1 MVLFSSQY
9 GPFRKPK
16 WCFLQCGKMSFEFK
30 LLVFSYLC
38 KPFIIRVFASE
49 GKSDSKYSLIF
60 RGISGKSYRKIRI
73 RLQSVSNPHRIA
85 HSRNKRRLSVS
96 DAAVYVET
104 RPHLNSDESFFR
116 YRTQQYILPRY
127 KNIAQIY
134 YFCIIFLQHRCI
146 YSPPTL
152 QSTEA

>member
-16 WCFLQCGKMSFEFK
+16 WCFLQCGKMSFKFK
-30 LLVFSYLC
+30 LLVFSYLY
-38 KPFIIRVFASE
+38 KPLIIRVFAPE
-49 GKSDSKYSLIF
+49 GKSESKYSLIF
-60 RGISGKSYRKIRI
+60 RGISGNSDRKIRI
-73 RLQSVSNPHRIA
+73 RLQSVSDLHRIA
-85 HSRNKRRLSVS
+85 HNRNKRRLSVS

>member
-16 WCFLQCGKMSFEFK
+16 WCFLQCGKMFFKFK

-38 KPFIIRVFASE
+38 KPLIIRVFAPK

-60 RGISGKSYRKIRI
+60 RGISGNSDRKIRI
-73 RLQSVSNPHRIA
+73 RLQSVSNLHRIA
-85 HSRNKRRLSVS
+85 HNKNKRRLFVN
-96 DAAVYVET
+96 DAAIFVET

-116 YRTQQYILPRY
+116 YRTQQYLLPRY

-146 YSPPTL
+146 HSPPTL

>member
-9 GPFRKPK
+9 GPFRMPK
-16 WCFLQCGKMSFEFK
+16 WCFLQCGKMSFKFK

-38 KPFIIRVFASE
+38 KPLIIRVFAPK

-60 RGISGKSYRKIRI
+60 RGISGNSDRKIRI
-73 RLQSVSNPHRIA
+73 RLQSVSNLHRIA
-85 HSRNKRRLSVS
+85 HNRNKRRLSVS
-96 DAAVYVET
+96 DAAVFVET

-146 YSPPTL
+146 HSPPTL

>member
-9 GPFRKPK
+9 GPFRMPK
-16 WCFLQCGKMSFEFK
+16 WCFLQCGKMSFKFK

-38 KPFIIRVFASE
+38 KPLIIRVFAPK

-60 RGISGKSYRKIRI
+60 RGISGNSDRKIRI
-73 RLQSVSNPHRIA
+73 RLQSVSNLHRIA
-85 HSRNKRRLSVS
+85 HNRNKRRLSVS
-96 DAAVYVET
+96 DAAVFVET

-116 YRTQQYILPRY
+116 YRTQQYLLPRY

-146 YSPPTL
+146 HSPPTL

>member
-30 LLVFSYLC
+30 LLVVNDLY
-38 KPFIIRVFASE
+38 KPLIIRIFTSK

-60 RGISGKSYRKIRI
+60 RGISGNSDRKIRI
-73 RLQSVSNPHRIA
+73 RLQSVSDLHRIA
-85 HSRNKRRLSVS
+85 HNRNKRRLSVS